1 MGVQINGDTGNISA
15 TKADYSGNVTI
26 GGTLTYEDV
35 TNIDSVGLI
44 TAREGIEVGAR
55 PGVAASISVDG
66 NAIFSGITTIGGNAK
81 VGSGVTLSPDG
92 NVFTTG
98 ITTVGG
104 GLSMGD
110 NVRANFGDGGD
121 LQIYHSGAVDMVES
135 TSTYLILEA
144 PNTIIRNLA
153 GDEAYAKF
161 FGNGSVE
168 LYHNGTKQCETSAN
182 GLAFPSGKGID
193 FSAQTASSAS
203 GTSTSSELLDHYE
216 EGTWTPTLTTSNGG
230 AFSTNS
236 SHAYGYYTRIG
247 RIVHAHFVFNSYS
260 DQYTDI
266 LGSGSSSDGVT
277 GGGLPFPSANN
288 SQEYYHGD
296 IGFYA
301 LNFPGSLSLGTPSLY
316 TYQGS
321 NSSNFYFYLP
331 NDNAA
336 SQLIQAQQF
345 GQAYI
350 RGCIHYLT
358 SY

>member
-44 TAREGIEVGAR
+44 TAREGIEVGTR

-193 FSAQTASSAS
+193 FSAQTASSLS
-203 GTSTSSELLDHYE
+203 GVTVSSEILDHYE
-216 EGTWTPTLTTSNGG
+216 EGTFTPTFGASNGS
-230 AFSTNS
+230 ST
-236 SHAYGYYTRIG
+236 AGYSTQSGKYTRIG
-247 RIVHAHFVFNSYS
+247 NIVHVQIRITLSSLVTNSHS
-260 DQYTDI
+260 HAWISGLPIAAAERTTTSAIISGGLQ
-266 LGSGSSSDGVT
+266 GSGYTGFPIVGRTEANATRIELFAATNGGVT
-277 GGGLPFPSANN
+277 DYGT
-288 SQEYYHGD
+288 GD
-296 IGFYA
+296 I
-301 LNFPGSLSLGTPSLY
+301 SGTASFILAC
-316 TYQGS
+316 TYR
-321 NSSNFYFYLP
+321 
-331 NDNAA
+331 AA
-336 SQLIQAQQF
+336 
-345 GQAYI
+345 
-350 RGCIHYLT
+350 
-358 SY
+358 